1 MREDKIF
8 REFGKPFPACDVS
21 WRFQYLNEEKLSGKV
36 VPFLDARAIANRL
49 DEVVGPYRWKDSYI
63 SWHEC
68 VMNKKQKT
76 SQLCVISIYDEEL
89 GQWIDK
95 TDGAEDSDIEPIK
108 GGLSDAFKRAAVKWN
123 IGRYLYRFDPVW
135 VDAEKQG
142 NSHVIAKH
150 EKDRLA
156 KIYNDVVSR
165 MFKSDSAEPKQME
178 KADRIYQKDP
188 ADTAIYEIKKI
199 KVEQSEK
206 GMRSSMTLEGMGKTY
221 QAFLNGND
229 ERLKTGTKLVNL
241 KVQQRENSYGSYVI
255 LDAYDVAA

>member
-1 MREDKIF
+1 M
-8 REFGKPFPACDVS
+8 
-21 WRFQYLNEEKLSGKV
+21 
-36 VPFLDARAIANRL
+36 
-49 DEVVGPYRWKDSYI
+49 
-63 SWHEC
+63 
-68 VMNKKQKT
+68 
-76 SQLCVISIYDEEL
+76 
-89 GQWIDK
+89 
-95 TDGAEDSDIEPIK
+95 
-108 GGLSDAFKRAAVKWN
+108 
-123 IGRYLYRFDPVW
+123 GRC
-135 VDAEKQG
+135 
-142 NSHVIAKH
+142 NSHLIAKH